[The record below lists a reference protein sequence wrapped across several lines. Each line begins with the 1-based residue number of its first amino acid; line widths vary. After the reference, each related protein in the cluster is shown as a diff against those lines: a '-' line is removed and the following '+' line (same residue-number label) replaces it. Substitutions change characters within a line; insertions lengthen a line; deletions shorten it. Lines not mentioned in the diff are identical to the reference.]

1 MKQFGRSLGEVHG
14 AVYDDHDTAVAV
26 IVGEGTSDFVLIRSR
41 RTGLWRFPGDRV
53 RGTDAGADR
62 ETAAEHAAMRI
73 IKERTGLA
81 PRLKRIMVVS
91 RPFGLLFG
99 FIGLADFKQFAPR
112 DDENTTMFPLGEI
125 PLHNMSPPQKM
136 AFDEAVRWI
145 RE

>member
-1 MKQFGRSLGEVHG
+1 MKQFGRSLEEACGTVS
-14 AVYDDHDTAVAV
+14 DDHDTAVAV
-26 IVGEGTSDFVLIRSR
+26 IVGEDTSDFVLIRSR

-53 RGTDAGADR
+53 RGTDAGANR

-73 IKERTGLA
+73 VKERTGLA

-112 DDENTTMFPLGEI
+112 DDENTMMFPLEEI
-125 PLHNMSPPQKM
+125 PLHNMSLMHKV
-136 AFDEAVRWI
+136 ALDEAVQWI
-145 RE
+145 RK